1 MYGGLPNTGLNLS
14 TPIYALIGLALVAAG
29 GATLAWDKIRGRRA

>member
-14 TPIYALIGLALVAAG
+14 TPIYALVALIMLIASGVVAVI
-29 GATLAWDKIRGRRA
+29 DKMKSVQ

>member
-14 TPIYALIGLALVAAG
+14 TPIYVLVGLVMLIASGISALIAHMRQA
-29 GATLAWDKIRGRRA
+29 